1 MGKQVELANG
11 YTGAIS
17 NYEPGLKAWAVQKD
31 GATVHTGYGKN
42 DEHCVELMAAF
53 VGGSEAPAAVVEPVA
68 ETAEVPPPAD
78 EPVEPAEESAS
89 AKKRQGKLPD
99 GFPGKAALDEAGYT
113 TYAKVRK
120 LHDQGKLTEV
130 PGIGEITAGHI
141 GEALSE
147 Q

>member
-17 NYEPGLKAWAVQKD
+17 NYEPGLMTWAVQKD
-31 GATVHTGYGKN
+31 GATVHTGYAKS
-42 DEHCVELMAAF
+42 DEHAAELMAAF
-53 VGGSEAPAAVVEPVA
+53 VGDSEAPAATVEPVA
-68 ETAEVPPPAD
+68 EAIEPPPAD
-78 EPVEPAEESAS
+78 EPAEESDG
-89 AKKRQGKLPD
+89 AKKLKGKLPD

-130 PGIGEITAGHI
+130 PGIGEVTAGHI